1 MNGKMLEIVQGEE
14 RLYPHALEKQYPR
27 IMSKIIELWETP
39 DIEEYLLDLMVDKR
53 GGRQG
58 FPKEVAAEIHRL
70 DQLYERLRKT
80 PKPGSPNPWAAIDT
94 RKQQEIEGK
103 GYQYTP
109 QGFLKSAEAGDR
121 ATVALFL
128 NSGLDVNTADE
139 RGWTPLM
146 ISSFNG
152 NEEIAELL
160 ILSGADIEARDK
172 AGYGPMHWAAFN
184 GYHRIIKLLLE
195 KKADPNALSSFGW
208 TPLMQ
213 AATRGHLIAAGQL
226 IGGGA
231 NVNLAAKDG
240 WTALHKAVANNHIE
254 VVKLLLSKGADASM
268 QYQDGSTAFSIA
280 VKSKNEAIIAL
291 LKSHTN
297 IRQG

>member
-1 MNGKMLEIVQGEE
+1 MNEAMLSLVAGEDH
-14 RLYPHALEKQYPR
+14 LYPHALEKQFSR
-27 IMSKIIELWETP
+27 IMAKIIELWDTP
-39 DIEEYLLDLMVDKR
+39 QMEVFFHDLMVDKR

-58 FPKEVAAEIHRL
+58 FPKEVAVEIYRL
-70 DQLYERLRKT
+70 SQLYDRTRKLD
-80 PKPGSPNPWAAIDT
+80 KSMDINPWAAIDI

-103 GYQYTP
+103 GYKCTP
-109 QGFLKSAEAGDR
+109 QGFLKSAEAGDK
-121 ATVALFL
+121 AAIVLFL
-128 NSGLDVNTADE
+128 AGKIDINTRDE

-160 ILSGADIEARDK
+160 VQNGADVHMRDN

-184 GYHRIIKLLLE
+184 GYHRVIRLLLE
-195 KKADPNALSSFGW
+195 KKADPNALSNFGW

-231 NVNLAAKDG
+231 NVNMAAKDG
-240 WTALHKAVANNHIE
+240 WTALHKAAANNHIE
-254 VVKLLLSKGADASM
+254 VTKLLLLKGADAAM

-280 VKSKNEAIIAL
+280 IKNKNESLVAL
-291 LKSHTN
+291 LKPYSSP
-297 IRQG
+297 RS